1 MSVLQTALA
10 YANKQVRVIPIKQG
24 EKRPPMQGWQNAA
37 TSDPTTIRQWF
48 EGQFKDCGLGIAT
61 GEFRDRY
68 LIVIDIDDRQQFSGS
83 ETLADLEELHGKLP
97 ETVEVITGSG
107 GRHIYF
113 LTDEPIRNE
122 ASGRLG
128 VGIDV
133 RGIGGQVLCPPS
145 KHPNGRTYEWVEGRS
160 IADRKPAD
168 MPLWMVL
175 LLKTKT
181 PTEPTVNL
189 LSDQITPL
197 LLAEEGPAS
206 RYCAATT
213 WPELLHQDGWTLAK
227 IDQSGESHW
236 IRPGKDH
243 REGTGATTG
252 WQGKDILKVF
262 TTSIPVLP
270 AGAYTRF
277 GYTAAMHHGNDRS
290 AFATKLL
297 QQGTALI
304 PVEQPSDHDKLL
316 DSLINWQEFWKQDF
330 PPEDWLIKPIIPRN
344 QLVTIFAPGGTGKS
358 LLALYIAAGIST
370 GRNMFGEDNKP
381 ISVLYMDYE
390 MQQAQLFER
399 LTAMGY
405 NKDIDLAN
413 LHYASLPPIGSLD
426 TSEGAKQ
433 ICDLARAVQAKLV
446 IIDTFSRAVE
456 GAENDADTVRN
467 FYRWTAINLKAE
479 FRSLLRIDHSGKDLK
494 KGARGTSAKNDDV
507 DLVWQMTRTGDT
519 VRLNPTKKRHTW
531 INAIDLQVTK
541 SEDMFMQNHI
551 KSRQRDLA
559 IQMMLRHGLP
569 FVNNK
574 GNGVIGE
581 EALWKL
587 VKEKLT
593 EEEYDGMKKDFKNA
607 ADYLYLE
614 NDKRKEQE
622 LGFNGDT
629 QERW

>member
-122 ASGRLG
+122 ASGTLG
-128 VGIDV
+128 IGIDI
-133 RGIGGQVLCPPS
+133 RGIGGQVLAPPTV
-145 KHPNGRTYEWVEGRS
+145 HPNGRTYEWADGRS

-181 PTEPTVNL
+181 PTEVSVKPL
-189 LSDQITPL
+189 PDQITPSSSIL
-197 LLAEEGPAS
+197 RQEGPLD
-206 RYCAATT
+206 RYDAATT
-213 WPELLHQDGWTLAK
+213 WPELLRADGWTLAH
-227 IDQSGESHW
+227 IDQAGESHW
-236 IRPGKDH
+236 VRPGKDI
-243 REGTGATTG
+243 REGTSATTG
-252 WQGKDILKVF
+252 WQGKDMLRVF
-262 TTSIPVLP
+262 TTSIPNLP
-270 AGAYTRF
+270 ANAYTRAS
-277 GYTAAMHHGNDRS
+277 YTTAMHYNGDKS

-358 LLALYIAAGIST
+358 LLALYLAAGIAT
-370 GRNMFGEDNKP
+370 GRNMFGEDNQP

-390 MQQAQLFER
+390 MQQAQLYER

-405 NKDIDLAN
+405 NKDINLTN

-531 INAIDLQVTK
+531 ITAIDLQVRKSDEMFIQDIKGGPTFDKALEIIKREKIDINVGTK
-541 SEDMFMQNHI
+541 AFW
-551 KSRQRDLA
+551 KA
-559 IQMMLRHGLP
+559 IEP
-569 FVNNK
+569 FVDTDTGRVSQK
-574 GNGVIGE
+574 ECWRAQAHLIAQQE
-581 EALWKL
+581 EQNQR
-587 VKEKLT
+587 EGLT
-593 EEEYDGMKKDFKNA
+593 F
-607 ADYLYLE
+607 
-614 NDKRKEQE
+614 
-622 LGFNGDT
+622 
-629 QERW
+629 

>member
-122 ASGRLG
+122 ASGTLG
-128 VGIDV
+128 IGIDI
-133 RGIGGQVLCPPS
+133 RGIGGQVLAPPTV
-145 KHPNGRTYEWVEGRS
+145 HPNGRTYEWADGRS

-189 LSDQITPL
+189 LSDPITPSS

-213 WPELLHQDGWTLAK
+213 WPELLRQDGWTLAHT
-227 IDQSGESHW
+227 DQTGESHW

-243 REGTGATTG
+243 REGTSATTG
-252 WQGKDILKVF
+252 WQGRDILKVF
-262 TTSIPVLP
+262 TTSIPALP
-270 AGAYTRF
+270 AGAYNRF

-290 AFATKLL
+290 AFAKHLL
-297 QQGTALI
+297 QQGKALL
-304 PVEQPSDHDKLL
+304 PVEQPNITDNI
-316 DSLINWQEFWKQDF
+316 LINWQTFWTQDF
-330 PPEDWLIKPIIPRN
+330 PEQDWLIEPIIPRN
-344 QLVTIFAPGGTGKS
+344 QLVVIFAPGGTGKS
-358 LLALYIAAGIST
+358 LLALYIAAALAT
-370 GRNMFGEDNKP
+370 GKEIFTEP
-381 ISVLYMDYE
+381 QPPTSVLYMDYE
-390 MQQAQLFER
+390 MSQAVLYER

-405 NKDIDLAN
+405 NKDTDLTK

-426 TSEGAKQ
+426 KPEGAKQ
-433 ICDLARAVQAKLV
+433 ICDLARQCQAELV
-446 IIDTFSRAVE
+446 IIDTFARAVE

-467 FYRWTAINLKAE
+467 FYRWTAMNLKQE
-479 FRSLLRIDHSGKDLK
+479 GRSLMRIDHAGKDLK

-507 DLVWQMTRTGDT
+507 DLVWQMTKVEGQLVLLRQ
-519 VRLNPTKKRHTW
+519 KHRHTW
-531 INAIDLQVTK
+531 IPERINLTIHDQHRMFTQDIKGGERLDQALKMLDELDIDPTISLDAMWSAVKDKAEPIYRVIRKTA
-541 SEDMFMQNHI
+541 
-551 KSRQRDLA
+551 RQAHTQRKNQA
-559 IQMMLRHGLP
+559 
-569 FVNNK
+569 
-574 GNGVIGE
+574 
-581 EALWKL
+581 
-587 VKEKLT
+587 
-593 EEEYDGMKKDFKNA
+593 KDPLF
-607 ADYLYLE
+607 
-614 NDKRKEQE
+614 
-622 LGFNGDT
+622 
-629 QERW
+629 ERF

>member
-10 YANKQVRVIPIKQG
+10 YASKQVRVIPIKQG

-37 TSDPTTIRQWF
+37 TADPTTIRQWF
-48 EGQFKDCGLGIAT
+48 EGQFRDCGLGIAT

-68 LIVIDIDDRQQFSGS
+68 LIVIDIDDREQFSGS

-122 ASGRLG
+122 ASGTLG
-128 VGIDV
+128 IGIDV
-133 RGIGGQVLCPPS
+133 RGIGGQVLAPPTM
-145 KHPNGRTYEWVEGRS
+145 HPNGRTYEWVEGRS

-168 MPLWMVL
+168 MPLWMSL
-175 LLKTKT
+175 ILTTKPQTEAT
-181 PTEPTVNL
+181 PKPL
-189 LSDQITPL
+189 PDQITPPS

-213 WPELLHQDGWTLAK
+213 WPELLRQDGWTLAH

-236 IRPGKDH
+236 VRPGKDI
-243 REGTGATTG
+243 REGTSATTG

-262 TTSIPVLP
+262 TTSIAGLP
-270 AGAYTRF
+270 AGAYNRF
-277 GYTAAMHHGNDRS
+277 GYTAAMHHNGDRS
-290 AFATKLL
+290 AFAKKLL
-297 QQGTALI
+297 QEGKALL
-304 PVEQPSDHDKLL
+304 PVEQPTKTDNI
-316 DSLINWQEFWKQDF
+316 LINWQTFWTQSF
-330 PPEDWLIKPIIPRN
+330 PEEDWLIKPLIPRN
-344 QLVTIFAPGGTGKS
+344 QLVVVFAPGGTGKS
-358 LLALYIAAGIST
+358 LLALYIAAGLAT
-370 GRNMFGEDNKP
+370 GRNMFGEDNEP

-405 NKDIDLAN
+405 NKDTDLTN

-426 TSEGAKQ
+426 KPEGAKQ

-467 FYRWTAINLKAE
+467 FYRWTALNLKQE
-479 FRSLLRIDHSGKDLK
+479 GRSLLRIDHAGKDLK

-507 DLVWQMTRTGDT
+507 DLVWQMTRTDNT
-519 VRLNPTKKRHTW
+519 VILKSTKKRHTW
-531 INAIDLQVTK
+531 ILDKIMFSVNKAH
-541 SEDMFMQNHI
+541 DMFTTST
-551 KSRQRDLA
+551 KGTD
-559 IQMMLRHGLP
+559 
-569 FVNNK
+569 VDNK
-574 GNGVIGE
+574 CKAFHAMYKVPITMPGSKVWEQYGE
-581 EALWKL
+581 L
-587 VKEKLT
+587 
-593 EEEYDGMKKDFKNA
+593 MKQEFTVSKNA
-607 ADYLYLE
+607 YE
-614 NDKRKEQE
+614 QWRKNIKDEAEGTLDDLHWDGQ
-622 LGFNGDT
+622 
-629 QERW
+629 

>member
-48 EGQFKDCGLGIAT
+48 EGQFRDCGLGIAT

-83 ETLADLEELHGKLP
+83 ETLADLEELNGKLP

-133 RGIGGQVLCPPS
+133 RGIGGQVLAPPTV
-145 KHPNGRTYEWVEGRS
+145 HPNGRTYEWVEGRS

-189 LSDQITPL
+189 LSEQITPL

-262 TTSIPVLP
+262 TTSIPGLP

-304 PVEQPSDHDKLL
+304 PVEQPSNHDKLL
-316 DSLINWQEFWKQDF
+316 DSLINWQTFWTQDF

-358 LLALYIAAGIST
+358 LLALYIAAGIAT
-370 GRNMFGEDNKP
+370 GRNMFGEDNQP

-405 NKDIDLAN
+405 NKDINLTN

-433 ICDLARAVQAKLV
+433 ICDLARAVQAQLV

-507 DLVWQMTRTGDT
+507 ELVWQMTRTGDNI
-519 VRLNPTKKRHTW
+519 RLNPTKKRHTW
-531 INAIDLQVTK
+531 ITAIDLQVRK
-541 SEDMFMQNHI
+541 GDEMFIQDI
-551 KSRQRDLA
+551 KGGPSFDKALEIIKREKIDFTVGEKKFWEA
-559 IQMMLRHGLP
+559 IEP
-569 FVNNK
+569 FVDTDT
-574 GNGVIGE
+574 GRV
-581 EALWKL
+581 LQ
-587 VKEKLT
+587 KECYRARRYLIAQQ
-593 EEEYDGMKKDFKNA
+593 EEENQREGM
-607 ADYLYLE
+607 Y
-614 NDKRKEQE
+614 
-622 LGFNGDT
+622 
-629 QERW
+629 

>member
-122 ASGRLG
+122 ASGTLG
-128 VGIDV
+128 IGIDI
-133 RGIGGQVLCPPS
+133 RGIGGQVLAPPTV
-145 KHPNGRTYEWVEGRS
+145 HPNGRTYEWADGRS

-189 LSDQITPL
+189 LSDPITPSS

-213 WPELLHQDGWTLAK
+213 WPELLRQDGWTLAHT
-227 IDQSGESHW
+227 DQTGESHW

-243 REGTGATTG
+243 REGTSATTG
-252 WQGKDILKVF
+252 WQGRDILKVF
-262 TTSIPVLP
+262 TTSIPALP
-270 AGAYTRF
+270 AGAYNRF

-290 AFATKLL
+290 AFAKHLL
-297 QQGTALI
+297 QQGKALL
-304 PVEQPSDHDKLL
+304 PVEQPNITDNI
-316 DSLINWQEFWKQDF
+316 LINWQTFWTQDF
-330 PPEDWLIKPIIPRN
+330 PEQDWLIEPIIPRN
-344 QLVTIFAPGGTGKS
+344 QLVVIFAPGGTGKS
-358 LLALYIAAGIST
+358 LLALFIAAALAT
-370 GRNMFGEDNKP
+370 GKEIFTEP
-381 ISVLYMDYE
+381 QPPTSVLYMDYE
-390 MQQAQLFER
+390 MSQAVLYER

-405 NKDIDLAN
+405 NKDTDLTK

-426 TSEGAKQ
+426 KPEGAKQ
-433 ICDLARAVQAKLV
+433 ICDLARQCQAELV
-446 IIDTFSRAVE
+446 IIDTFARAVE

-467 FYRWTAINLKAE
+467 FYRWTAMNLKQE
-479 FRSLLRIDHSGKDLK
+479 GRSLMRIDHAGKDLK

-507 DLVWQMTRTGDT
+507 DLVWQMTKVEGQLVLLRQ
-519 VRLNPTKKRHTW
+519 KHRHTW
-531 INAIDLQVTK
+531 IPERINLTIHDQARMFTQDVKGGERLDQALKMLDELDIDPTISL
-541 SEDMFMQNHI
+541 DAMW
-551 KSRQRDLA
+551 A
-559 IQMMLRHGLP
+559 
-569 FVNNK
+569 
-574 GNGVIGE
+574 
-581 EALWKL
+581 L
-587 VKEKLT
+587 VKDKAEPIYRVIRKT
-593 EEEYDGMKKDFKNA
+593 ARQAHTQRKNQANETMFNDF
-607 ADYLYLE
+607 
-614 NDKRKEQE
+614 
-622 LGFNGDT
+622 
-629 QERW
+629 